1 MTMKQQKSPCLNGF
15 MKALYT
21 WFLVICCICSAFAGD
36 ISISA
41 SKNVVVNQST
51 ITIGDI
57 ASVAGDDTDLVQQI
71 RQVSLGNAP
80 ALGFVRNME
89 KSYIDIRLRQTR
101 IDPTRI
107 ALLLPDTIEITR
119 NSCEVPRSEIER
131 IALEYLQPR
140 LPYDRNKTRVTFA
153 GTVEKVL
160 LSDPDFI
167 TQVSLPGRSDMLGS
181 VPLMVQFLVK
191 NQVEKKIWVTA
202 SVSVES
208 QVVVAKKPIN
218 RRQVISE
225 DMLDLVAG
233 DLAKL
238 PANALA
244 NIDEV
249 VGKRALRLINTNE
262 ILRVDLVE
270 MPPLVKRNDIV
281 TLVAEKGLLRI
292 TAKGEV
298 KENGRRGE
306 RIRVVNL
313 DSNKLIYARVLD
325 GNTVRVEF

>member
-1 MTMKQQKSPCLNGF
+1 MKRRKISGMDGF

-21 WFLVICCICSAFAGD
+21 GLLVTCCICPALAAE

-41 SKNVVVNQST
+41 AKNVVVNQST

-71 RQVSLGNAP
+71 QQISLGNAP
-80 ALGFVRNME
+80 ALGFVRNVQ

-107 ALLLPDTIEITR
+107 ALLIPDTIEIAR
-119 NSCEVPRSEIER
+119 NSCEVPRSQIER
-131 IALEYLQPR
+131 IVLEYLQPR

-153 GTVEKVL
+153 STVEKVL
-160 LSDPDFI
+160 LSDPDF
-167 TQVSLPGRSDMLGS
+167 TAQVSLPGRSDMLGS
-181 VPLMVQFLVK
+181 VPLMVQFLVE
-191 NQVEKKIWVTA
+191 NQVEKKIWVTV

-208 QVVVAKKPIN
+208 LVVVAKQPIN
-218 RRQVISE
+218 RRQIITE

-244 NIDEV
+244 NTDEV

-262 ILRVDLVE
+262 VLRVDLVE

-313 DSNKLIYARVLD
+313 DSNKEIYARVLD